1 MKDQDLLA
9 IWKSQDQ
16 KIEKVLAMNVLLL
29 QDQMTRKAKKAL
41 IGLQAEKITGI
52 VFGTVYL
59 FILGAI
65 LGAGIKGGSSAGN
78 YFLWSIAAIF
88 LVNLKIFIDYVR
100 HLVMSLKIDFSGP
113 VAQIQSQLIKLR
125 LSLIRSVR
133 YIGFQLPFYSTFHLH
148 GSWFP
153 SEANLAGIIIQ
164 GVITLSFTAVAI
176 WIFVKFRP
184 ENANQKTVKWLLWIA
199 GIKEV
204 DRSLEELNEL
214 EELKVVN

>member
-1 MKDQDLLA
+1 MKEQELLSL
-9 IWKSQDQ
+9 WKAQDQ
-16 KIEKVLAMNVLLL
+16 KIEQVMAMNAKILKE
-29 QDQMTRKAKKAL
+29 QISQKSKKAL
-41 IGLQAEKITGI
+41 FGLKAEKITGI
-52 VFGTVYL
+52 VFGGIYIL
-59 FILGAI
+59 ILGAV
-65 LGAGIKGGSSAGN
+65 LGVGIKSGSFTGN

-88 LVNLKIFIDYVR
+88 LINLKIFIDYVR
-100 HLVMSLKIDFSGP
+100 HLVMSLQIDFSGP
-113 VAQIQSQLIKLR
+113 VAQIQSQLIELR

-164 GVITLSFTAVAI
+164 VVITLSFTAVAI

-184 ENANQKTVKWLLWIA
+184 ENANQKVVKWLMAIA

-204 DRSLEELNEL
+204 NQSLAQLEELEK
-214 EELKVVN
+214 LK